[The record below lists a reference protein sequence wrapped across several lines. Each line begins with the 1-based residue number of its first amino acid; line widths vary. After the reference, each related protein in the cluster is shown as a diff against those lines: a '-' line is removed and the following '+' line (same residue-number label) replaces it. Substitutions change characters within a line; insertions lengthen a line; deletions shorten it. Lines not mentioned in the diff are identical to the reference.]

1 MDTVHNASQLTDTH
15 GWLADARVQALFNQ
29 GQAEGELEL
38 ESLESV
44 IEGLDIENEEGIS
57 VLTDA
62 LEARGIDI
70 SSELDDDSED
80 DLSDEEIAALEERIG
95 DGVSSTST
103 SDPVRSYLKEI
114 GRVPLLTY
122 QEEVHLSRR
131 IEAGDAARL
140 KLEEDGLEERER
152 RNLQYIVDDGEMARE
167 HMVSANL
174 RLVVSVA
181 KKYTGRGLSLL
192 DLIQEGNQ
200 GLMHSITK
208 FDYKKGFKFST
219 YATWWI
225 RQSVSRA
232 VNNQSRTIRLPIHM
246 IETLSKLRATSNRL
260 EQDLSRDP
268 SFEEIAA
275 AMGPDWTSDKVEETF
290 KLAREPMSLER
301 PVGDEEDSSI
311 GDFIEDDII
320 ASPSERAMDSAM
332 SESITEALEFLDE
345 REAMILQMRYGL
357 LDGQDHTLEQ
367 VGEHLG
373 ITRERVRQL
382 EARAIRKLKYFEKR
396 HGKLRDFL
404 TY

>member
-1 MDTVHNASQLTDTH
+1 MENFRTYQEEH
-15 GWLADARVQALFNQ
+15 GWLADPQILSLLSE
-29 GQAEGELEL
+29 GQSEGELDMAAV
-38 ESLESV
+38 SDTLESV
-44 IEGLDIENEEGIS
+44 LEDEDIDSEAGLSI
-57 VLTDA
+57 LTDA
-62 LEARGIDI
+62 LEAEGI
-70 SSELDDDSED
+70 
-80 DLSDEEIAALEERIG
+80 DLSDEEDIEALEERIG
-95 DGVSSTST
+95 SSVSSSGS

-114 GRVPLLTY
+114 GRVPLLTK
-122 QEEVHLSRR
+122 QEEIHLSRR
-131 IEAGDAARL
+131 IEEGVAAQE
-140 KLEEDGLEERER
+140 KLEQEGDKLSERER
-152 RNLQYIVDDGEMARE
+152 RNLRYIHDDGEAARE

-192 DLIQEGNQ
+192 DLVQEGNQ
-200 GLMHSITK
+200 GLMHAVTK

-246 IETLSKLRATSNRL
+246 IETLSKLRSASTRL
-260 EQDLSRDP
+260 EQDLGRDA
-268 SFEEIAA
+268 SFEEIAH
-275 AMGPDWTSDKVEETF
+275 AMGPDWSAEKVEETF

-311 GDFIEDDII
+311 GDFIEDDLI
-320 ASPSERAMDSAM
+320 ASPSELAMDSAL
-332 SESITEALEFLDE
+332 SSTLEEAFDFLDE
-345 REAMILQMRYGL
+345 REAMILQMRFGL
-357 LDGQDHTLEQ
+357 LDGEDHTLEQ

-404 TY
+404 TF

>member
-1 MDTVHNASQLTDTH
+1 MENFRNYQEEH
-15 GWLADARVQALFNQ
+15 GWLANPQILALLSE
-29 GQAEGELEL
+29 GQSEGELDMANVSSTLKSVL
-38 ESLESV
+38 EDE
-44 IEGLDIENEEGIS
+44 EMDNEAGLSI
-57 VLTDA
+57 LTDA
-62 LEARGIDI
+62 LEAEGIDLG
-70 SSELDDDSED
+70 LDNEED
-80 DLSDEEIAALEERIG
+80 IEALEERIG
-95 DGVSSTST
+95 GSVSSSGS

-131 IEAGDAARL
+131 IEDGVAARD
-140 KLEEDGLEERER
+140 KLEQEGDKLSERER
-152 RNLQYIVDDGEMARE
+152 RNLQYIHDDGEAARE

-181 KKYTGRGLSLL
+181 KKYTGRGLGLL

-200 GLMHSITK
+200 GLMHSVTK

-246 IETLSKLRATSNRL
+246 IETLSKLRSASNRL
-260 EQDLSRDP
+260 EQDLGRDA
-268 SFEEIAA
+268 SFKEIAH
-275 AMGPDWTSDKVEETF
+275 AMGPDWSAEKVEETF

-311 GDFIEDDII
+311 GDFIEDDGI
-320 ASPSERAMDSAM
+320 ASPSELAMDSAL
-332 SESITEALEFLDE
+332 SSTLEEAFDFLDE
-345 REAMILQMRYGL
+345 REAMILQMRFGL
-357 LDGQDHTLEQ
+357 LDGEDHTLEQ
-367 VGEHLG
+367 VGDHLG

-404 TY
+404 TF